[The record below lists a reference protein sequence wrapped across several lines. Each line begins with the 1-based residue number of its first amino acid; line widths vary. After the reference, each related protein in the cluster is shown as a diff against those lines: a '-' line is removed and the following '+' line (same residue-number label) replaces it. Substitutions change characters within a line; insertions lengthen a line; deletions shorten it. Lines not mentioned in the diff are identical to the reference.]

1 MKQIKKILHKI
12 FRISGRD
19 FLPYTYDNF
28 YSLRRSKILANETIN
43 LVLDI
48 GANKGTYS
56 HELRENG
63 YSGRVISFE
72 PLYEPFQILKKESE
86 HDPLWDCEQIALGD
100 SIGETTINVSEH
112 ITSSSIL
119 HISDRHTTACPSSN
133 TVGTEKI
140 NVSTVDSLRE
150 KYFRSDDRILMKI
163 DVQGYEKHVLDGAR
177 LSLEQTCVIEIEL
190 SLVEMYECGPLLKDM
205 LVFLEQLGFTLVA
218 INPVFSDPATGYM
231 LQVDGI
237 LTRK

>member
-1 MKQIKKILHKI
+1 MNQLKKTVHKL
-12 FRISGRD
+12 FQMSGRD

-28 YSLRRSKILANETIN
+28 YSLRRFKILENAKIN

-48 GANKGTYS
+48 GANEGTYAQQ
-56 HELRENG
+56 LRDDG
-63 YSGRVISFE
+63 FSGRIISFE
-72 PLYEPFQILKKESE
+72 PLYEPFQILKKKSRY
-86 HDPLWDCEQIALGD
+86 DSLWDCEQIALGD

-119 HISDRHTTACPSSN
+119 PITDNHISACPSSN

-140 NVSTVDSLRE
+140 NVATVDSLRE
-150 KYFRSDDRILMKI
+150 KYFRLDDRILMKI

-177 LSLEQTCVIEIEL
+177 VSLDQTQVIEIEL
-190 SLVEMYECGPLLKDM
+190 SLARMYEGGPLLKNM
-205 LVFLEQLGFTLVA
+205 LTFLEELGFSLVA
-218 INPVFSDPATGYM
+218 INPVFSDPATGYT

-237 LTRK
+237 FTRT